1 MERKSLLDDVM
12 LNVKAYRRLLEME
25 TGHAKLPEHFEDLP
39 LLTKQNYLL
48 EYPLEDLCRE
58 NDLDNIHLIGSSSG
72 FSKTGAVYWPKRP
85 CDEAGYMKAIEQM
98 FIDTAGI
105 DQKKTLIVECL
116 AFGLWIGGMQ
126 IAAAIRNI
134 ALSGRYRLTI
144 ATPGLDLKAA
154 VNVIKAY
161 HRLYDQV
168 LIITNPSN
176 IPLITALAGDDME
189 LRCGGKVSF
198 PVVGEYFTEAFREQ
212 TAKSFGHKEDEPFV
226 VWTGYGSADTGD
238 LGVETASTIA
248 LRKYFHHNPSLSEK
262 IFGTS
267 STPMILAASGAAYF
281 EIIEGN
287 IVVTK
292 DQFIPLIR
300 YNTKDAGGLLSKNDV
315 KDLVPSE
322 LFASLPENMIY
333 VYGRADNAVIFYGTN
348 LIVNDIQ
355 DFFLSLPKSAGYG
368 GLFSVRENVSD
379 GVSSFDFTIFT
390 VEEHASEDFFL
401 NELLN
406 YLCNSSAEFN
416 IKYQNLSKSAP
427 RPLVSVRFKP
437 ITEIGAMTKH
447 RFIES

>member
-1 MERKSLLDDVM
+1 MERQALLEDVI
-12 LNVKAYRRLLEME
+12 LNVKAYRRLLEKE
-25 TGHAKLPEHFEDLP
+25 TGSILLPERFEDLP

-48 EYPLEDLCRE
+48 EYPLEELCRE

-105 DQKKTLIVECL
+105 DKKKTLIVECL

-134 ALSGRYRLTI
+134 ALSGKYRLTI
-144 ATPGLDLKAA
+144 ATPGLDLNAA
-154 VNVIKAY
+154 VDIIKSY

-176 IPLITALAGDDME
+176 IPLINALTGDDE
-189 LRCGGKVSF
+189 GLRAGGKVSF
-198 PVVGEYFTEAFREQ
+198 PVVGEYFTESFREQ
-212 TAKSFGHKEDEPFV
+212 TARSFGHPEDAHFV

-238 LGVETASTIA
+238 LGVETTSTVE
-248 LRKYFHHNPSLSEK
+248 LRKFFHHNPALSEK
-262 IFGTS
+262 VFGTA

-281 EIIEGN
+281 EIIDGN

-292 DQFIPLIR
+292 DQFIPLVR
-300 YNTKDAGGLLSKNDV
+300 YNTKDAGGLLSKEDV
-315 KDLVPSE
+315 KDMVPAE
-322 LFASLPENMIY
+322 IYDSLPENMIY

-348 LIVNDIQ
+348 LIINNIQ
-355 DFFLSLPKSAGYG
+355 DFFLGLPAKFGYG
-368 GLFSVRENVSD
+368 GLFCVKEDSTN
-379 GVSSFDFTIFT
+379 GVSSFEFT
-390 VEEHASEDFFL
+390 VYTAREHAGAEAFFKAL
-401 NELLN
+401 VD

-427 RPLVSVRFKP
+427 RPLISVKTAP
-437 ITEIGAMTKH
+437 ISEIGAGTKH
-447 RFIES
+447 RFII